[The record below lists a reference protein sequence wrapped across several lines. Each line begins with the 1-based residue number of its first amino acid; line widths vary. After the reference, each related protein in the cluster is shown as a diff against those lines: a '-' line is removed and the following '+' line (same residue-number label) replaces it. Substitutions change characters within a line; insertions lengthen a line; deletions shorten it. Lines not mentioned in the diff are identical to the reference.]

1 MSAVLEARGV
11 DVDIAGTRIISGCE
25 LAVGAGELVAMV
37 GPNGAGK
44 STFVRAAAGLQ
55 KTAAGEV
62 ECMGEPIARVRG
74 RRLARMR
81 AFMPQRPRVP
91 EGMTVAEAVRI
102 GRAPHLKPFSRPTA
116 VDREAVDSALE
127 RAGVARFRD
136 RMMPTLSGGELQ
148 RVQIAIALAQEA
160 PLMIADEP
168 TSHLDLGATVEIAR
182 ILRGLADE
190 GLSVLLVVHDLAL
203 AAAIAD
209 RVVVMASGRSVAT
222 GAPGD
227 VLEPGRLREVW
238 GVDAELHESDSGQ
251 TALRV
256 AWLGNGSAR

>member
-1 MSAVLEARGV
+1 VSAVLRARGV
-11 DVDIAGTRIISGCE
+11 GVTISGTEIISGCD
-25 LAVGAGELVAMV
+25 LVVDAGEQVAMV

-55 KTAAGEV
+55 KYAAGEV
-62 ECMGEPIARVRG
+62 ECMGEPLSDLRG
-74 RRLARMR
+74 RKLARMR
-81 AFMPQRPRVP
+81 AFVPQRPRVP
-91 EGMTVAEAVRI
+91 EGMRVIEAVRI
-102 GRAPHLKPFSRPTA
+102 GRAPHLKPFSRPTSA
-116 VDREAVDSALE
+116 DRDAADRSLE
-127 RAGVARFRD
+127 RAGVAQFRD
-136 RMMPTLSGGELQ
+136 RMMTTLSGGEMQ

-160 PLMIADEP
+160 PLLIADEP

-203 AAAIAD
+203 AAAVAD
-209 RVVVMASGRSVAT
+209 RVVVMAGGRSVAA
-222 GAPGD
+222 GEPGE

-238 GVDAELHESDSGQ
+238 GVDAQLHEDAGGH

-256 AWLGNGSAR
+256 AWLGKGEAS